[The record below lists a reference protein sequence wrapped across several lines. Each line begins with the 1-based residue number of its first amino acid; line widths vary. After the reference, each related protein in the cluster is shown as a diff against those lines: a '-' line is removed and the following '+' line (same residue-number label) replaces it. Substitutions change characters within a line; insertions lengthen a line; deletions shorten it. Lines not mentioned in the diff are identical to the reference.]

1 MAFSIVFVILVCYCE
16 NVEYSQEVT
25 VNMHEVK
32 LDFSRLSSPKI
43 HTFAFSSRF

>member
-1 MAFSIVFVILVCYCE
+1 MAIPVAFVILICYCE
-16 NVEYSQEVT
+16 NVEYSQEGT

-43 HTFAFSSRF
+43 HTFAFISRF